1 MHNIIEA
8 NRILKQKDSEEHQH
22 HALLV
27 AIHTSSLQV
36 RKVFLLLFQKVCTR
50 VVRIAKKKKGS
61 IPITLPCDTHS
72 EIVLITK
79 SHYSQRV
86 ASRAIF
92 CRYFTLCE
100 LANQNHTLFGDINL
114 ARK

>member
-1 MHNIIEA
+1 MNHQKHIIEA

-27 AIHTSSLQV
+27 AIHTSLEV
-36 RKVFLLLFQKVCTR
+36 RTVFQKVCTR
-50 VVRIAKKKKGS
+50 VVRIAKKKES